1 MLHVTIARNT
11 KSTEAGDVSTF
22 EGRCS
27 HAEKKFDWGVCATS
41 GIVAPRLEAVRAG
54 SHWFISQT
62 LHFTYFPRTSNTQ
75 VIFCKFA
82 FFVKLLHC

>member
-1 MLHVTIARNT
+1 MLHVTVARNT

-41 GIVAPRLEAVRAG
+41 GIVAPRLEG
-54 SHWFISQT
+54 SKSGIP
-62 LHFTYFPRTSNTQ
+62 LVYFPNASFHLFSTD
-75 VIFCKFA
+75 
-82 FFVKLLHC
+82 L